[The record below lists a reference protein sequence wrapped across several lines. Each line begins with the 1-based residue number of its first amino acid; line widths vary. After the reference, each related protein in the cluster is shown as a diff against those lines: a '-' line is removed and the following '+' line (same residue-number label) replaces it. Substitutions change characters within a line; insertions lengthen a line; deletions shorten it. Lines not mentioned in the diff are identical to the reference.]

1 MLAANREAAIDY
13 RCVASSTGKMVTFL
27 TTDTVDPELSS
38 IAEFASGDHFAGVR
52 AKGTERKVETVSLSE
67 LLIEH
72 KAPVEID
79 WFVYRHRRQ

>member
-1 MLAANREAAIDY
+1 LRRLKY
-13 RCVASSTGKMVTFL
+13 RKNGDVPDDRRF
-27 TTDTVDPELSS
+27 DPELSS

-52 AKGTERKVETVSLSE
+52 AKGTEIKVENVSLSE

-79 WFVYRHRRQ
+79 CLSIDTEGSEYDITIVF